1 MAAIKSPLTPG
12 DQGQISNDGR
22 AALVTFQITGNPDT
36 AKDRVGAALAATAAV
51 QRAYPGLFVG
61 ELGDASAQKAVNA
74 SISSSFRQAEV
85 TSLPITL
92 VILVL
97 AFGALIAAGVPL
109 LLGFTDSS
117 CRATPGE
124 SSKPP
129 LPSPSTNQRESQVP
143 ASLPECCR
151 FRPQAVTRPR

>member
-1 MAAIKSPLTPG
+1 VAAIKSPLTPG
-12 DQGQISNDGR
+12 NQGQISNDGR

-109 LLGFTDSS
+109 LLGFTAVAAALGLTELFSHVLHVDSS
-117 CRATPGE
+117 ITSVILLHRAGGRHRLLTV
-124 SSKPP
+124 
-129 LPSPSTNQRESQVP
+129 LPAQ
-143 ASLPECCR
+143 
-151 FRPQAVTRPR
+151 